1 MLRVSPA
8 PVHRFGR
15 SGSTACPIRMPLP
28 GIVRGRRA
36 RSRTHLDAA
45 GVSSLARAR
54 HAVDPARPAGSIQAR
69 RTVSS
74 GICAARAPTRPDL
87 HRSLVPFSF
96 PSSSIA
102 VMTHPR
108 PMGRPAGSRGLGS
121 LSGRGGRPGRRR
133 RRDRWRC
140 GDRGG
145 GGHPR
150 SRRRRLRHPLRR
162 LTVFAV
168 PAQDLRQPCRADQR
182 PSRSGRS
189 TLRMS
194 GSACLT
200 ATRLAPAACLAG
212 VWPFSHGGREGRDH
226 RGG

>member
-1 MLRVSPA
+1 MPDPDAIARYRPR
-8 PVHRFGR
+8 PPRPKQDTPGCR
-15 SGSTACPIRMPLP
+15 SLLP
-28 GIVRGRRA
+28 GPSPPRRRPGA
-36 RSRTHLDAA
+36 PRR
-45 GVSSLARAR
+45 R
-54 HAVDPARPAGSIQAR
+54 HPSPSYRQLRNMR
-69 RTVSS
+69 R
-74 GICAARAPTRPDL
+74 RAPTRPDL

-121 LSGRGGRPGRRR
+121 LSGRGGRPGRTR

-168 PAQDLRQPCRADQR
+168 PAQDLRPALSSGPTSLPVRPVDSTDVRIGVSDCNKVGSGGLSCRSMAIFTWR
-182 PSRSGRS
+182 
-189 TLRMS
+189 
-194 GSACLT
+194 
-200 ATRLAPAACLAG
+200 TR
-212 VWPFSHGGREGRDH
+212 RT
-226 RGG
+226 